1 MSNLEAYPKEKQGSH
16 ASADNLYQTCKNP
29 LIAMLHKLLI
39 HTMKSNILITKP
51 KTSQK
56 KLRAIITYEY
66 RCKNPQQNTN
76 ILNPAA
82 YTKEYTQ

>member
-1 MSNLEAYPKEKQGSH
+1 MSNLEAYHKEKQGSH
-16 ASADNLYQTCKNP
+16 GYADNLYQTCKNP

-56 KLRAIITYEY
+56 NYGPLLLM
-66 RCKNPQQNTN
+66 NTHAK
-76 ILNPAA
+76 ILNKILT
-82 YTKEYTQ
+82 Y

>member
-1 MSNLEAYPKEKQGSH
+1 MSNLEAYHKEKQGSH
-16 ASADNLYQTCKNP
+16 GYADNLYQTCKNP

-56 KLRAIITYEY
+56 TTGHYYL
-66 RCKNPQQNTN
+66 
-76 ILNPAA
+76 
-82 YTKEYTQ
+82 